1 MARKFITE
9 LEFGFIERINKELI
23 QNFVAQ
29 TVIYY
34 AISLEHT
41 VSNDLYN
48 ESIDK
53 VWFSPIEI
61 NARVEFDNPGVTS
74 TSMTLDSIYS
84 LEVFFHTDELED
96 RNVNPRE
103 GDFIEYGQIVFE
115 ITSVTK
121 PQLVYGQVNNK
132 IMTKCVCVPSR
143 EGQMQ
148 IHSDTSRF
156 IDNTHPVEDSEC

>member
-9 LEFGFIERINKELI
+9 KEFAFIEKINKELI
-23 QNFVAQ
+23 QGFVGQ
-29 TVIYY
+29 EVIYY

-53 VWFSPIEI
+53 VWFSPVKI
-61 NARVEFDNPGVTS
+61 NARVEYDNPGVS
-74 TSMTLDSIYS
+74 TTNFTLDSIYS
-84 LEVFFHTDELED
+84 LNVFFQTDELTD
-96 RNVNPRE
+96 RNVKPKE
-103 GDFIEYGQIVFE
+103 GDFLEFGQIVFE
-115 ITSVTK
+115 ITAVTQ
-121 PQLVYGQVNNK
+121 PTLVFGQVNNK
-132 IMTKCVCVPSR
+132 IETKCTCVPSR

-156 IDNTHPVEDSEC
+156 VDNTHPVEDEEC